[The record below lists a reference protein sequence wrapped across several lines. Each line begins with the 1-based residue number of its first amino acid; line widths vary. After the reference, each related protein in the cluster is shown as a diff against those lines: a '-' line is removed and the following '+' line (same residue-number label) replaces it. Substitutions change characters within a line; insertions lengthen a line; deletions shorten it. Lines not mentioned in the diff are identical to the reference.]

1 MNADTTIMALLDE
14 NTVMLLCG
22 RKKLYEV
29 ERTRLLC
36 WTRERWMG
44 MNGGTVP
51 LLYENTETRG
61 EIGIFCMRWTGHG
74 GIAEPERR
82 GWG

>member
-14 NTVMLLCG
+14 NTVTLLG
-22 RKKLYEV
+22 GGNNKLCEV
-29 ERTRLLC
+29 DRTRLLC

-44 MNGGTVP
+44 MNGGTVV

-61 EIGIFCMRWTGHG
+61 GIGIRCMRWTGHG
-74 GIAEPERR
+74 YC
-82 GWG
+82 